1 MLLGLVS
8 GFIYTTLSG
17 NNRKL
22 RRCTCEE
29 RDRLLVVKL
38 QVHEPDGLTSAD
50 RFTAT
55 HCFCIRP
62 RVQTSAPLHVYPI
75 TANDLPQSRQRA
87 IWTYEASGISLN
99 SSARSLLL
107 LMKQSRFFFFLYLL
121 AASMCCVLLLDCRA
135 PRTGE
140 QPHRDPWR
148 RFPPL
153 GARRLHPCRTVTKA
167 AVPHRL
173 RGAKSCRATPK
184 YYDWV
189 RKAFTH
195 LDRLNKEALSTREQ
209 GATPPSTPHEGTRS
223 DQRADKWYELCSL
236 RLRVSLQRTQ
246 LLSPLRLEFQREKG
260 KVKRWHSNNQS
271 FLSLTFYYLQSDVIR
286 WDR

>member
-62 RVQTSAPLHVYPI
+62 RMQTSAPLHVYPI
-75 TANDLPQSRQRA
+75 TASDLPQARQRA
-87 IWTYEASGISLN
+87 LWTYKGSGISQN

-107 LMKQSRFFFFLYLL
+107 LMKQSNFFFL
-121 AASMCCVLLLDCRA
+121 
-135 PRTGE
+135 
-140 QPHRDPWR
+140 
-148 RFPPL
+148 FFL
-153 GARRLHPCRTVTKA
+153 GCMNV
-167 AVPHRL
+167 
-173 RGAKSCRATPK
+173 
-184 YYDWV
+184 
-189 RKAFTH
+189 
-195 LDRLNKEALSTREQ
+195 
-209 GATPPSTPHEGTRS
+209 
-223 DQRADKWYELCSL
+223 LCSVE
-236 RLRVSLQRTQ
+236 RENSLIVTRNDD
-246 LLSPLRLEFQREKG
+246 SPRREREG
-260 KVKRWHSNNQS
+260 FTRAEP
-271 FLSLTFYYLQSDVIR
+271 
-286 WDR
+286 